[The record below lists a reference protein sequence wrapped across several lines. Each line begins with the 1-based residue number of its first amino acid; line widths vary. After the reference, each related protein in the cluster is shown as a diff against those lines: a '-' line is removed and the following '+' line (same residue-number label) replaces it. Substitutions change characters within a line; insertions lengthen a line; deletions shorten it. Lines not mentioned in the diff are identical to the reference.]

1 MNYLDI
7 IIAIFIIIESANV
20 LALYFA
26 PGSKMFNAV
35 GIFKA
40 WELSKE
46 QSNIQ
51 DFVKYLVYWVAGSK
65 LIFICLLIV
74 ILIFGNDLT
83 KMVAILAMVISIA
96 SFYWKLFPLI
106 RKMDK
111 ADQIDPK
118 NYSKVLGVMITFF
131 IVVFLTAFV
140 ISASAWI

>member
-46 QSNIQ
+46 QSDIQ

-83 KMVAILAMVISIA
+83 KLISILALIISIA

>member
-46 QSNIQ
+46 QSDIQ

-65 LIFICLLIV
+65 LIFICLLTV

-83 KMVAILAMVISIA
+83 KLISILALIISIA

>member
-1 MNYLDI
+1 MDYLDLI
-7 IIAIFIIIESANV
+7 ITIFIIIESVNI

-46 QSNIQ
+46 QPDIH
-51 DFVKYLVYWVAGSK
+51 DFAKYLVYWVAGSK
-65 LIFICLLIV
+65 LIFIALLIV
-74 ILIFGNDLT
+74 ILLSGNDLT
-83 KMVAILAMVISIA
+83 KMVSILAMAISIA

-111 ADQIDPK
+111 ADQIDPR
-118 NYSKVLGVMITFF
+118 NYSKVLGIMIT
-131 IVVFLTAFV
+131 VFLLVFLAAFV
-140 ISASAWI
+140 IAVLAWM

>member
-7 IIAIFIIIESANV
+7 IFIIFIIIESANV

-40 WELSKE
+40 WEHSKE
-46 QSNIQ
+46 QPDVH
-51 DFVKYLVYWVAGSK
+51 DFAKYLVYWVAGSK
-65 LIFICLLIV
+65 LIFICLLVV
-74 ILIFGNDLT
+74 ILFFGNDLT
-83 KMVAILAMVISIA
+83 KLISILAMVISIA

-118 NYSKVLGVMITFF
+118 NYSKVLGVMITVF
-131 IVVFLTAFV
+131 ILVFLAAFV